1 VLIPNYSSAL
11 PSKHLFFEWSR
22 GDSNPDRRR
31 AKSEP
36 YRRRRAAH
44 TIGHRPNRA
53 SYKHKRVSKTAR
65 RIGGY
70 GGSGSRPDDRPLLR
84 PPHASFR
91 AGDSKEFMSSARP
104 PFPVEIFRYPL
115 PPEPGRPGGT
125 VVQSA
130 TKARR
135 APLGPAE
142 GVPQWWRR
150 ARVRQRKTTLVTIP
164 SNHPR
169 IAVTMTIHTSD
180 TVDEPTTQLN
190 ST

>member
-1 VLIPNYSSAL
+1 MARDGAGVRGPQESVLIANYSSAL

-70 GGSGSRPDDRPLLR
+70 GGSGSRPDDRSLLR
-84 PPHASFR
+84 PPHASCR
-91 AGDSKEFMSSARP
+91 AGDSKEFMSSTRP
-104 PFPVEIFRYPL
+104 PSQWKYSGTGDGGGE
-115 PPEPGRPGGT
+115 EQQGRG
-125 VVQSA
+125 
-130 TKARR
+130 
-135 APLGPAE
+135 
-142 GVPQWWRR
+142 GVPTEPQAATQCPCWRR
-150 ARVRQRKTTLVTIP
+150 VFGT
-164 SNHPR
+164 
-169 IAVTMTIHTSD
+169 
-180 TVDEPTTQLN
+180 
-190 ST
+190 